1 MIGEQ
6 LEPEEKNI
14 KLMTYINPFLCDDA
28 AQKKDHRRNLF
39 EEAARSGYLVK
50 NQDGEPYKITISS
63 FSAALVDLTNPEAW
77 NWIKGIIKEELV
89 SNGTSGWMAYFAEGL
104 HYDAMLFSGS
114 DSKSYHDHYAE
125 EWTRVNREAIS
136 EAGAKI

>member
-28 AQKKDHRRNLF
+28 A
-39 EEAARSGYLVK
+39 K

-89 SNGTSGWMAYFAEGL
+89 GNGTSGWMAYFAEGL